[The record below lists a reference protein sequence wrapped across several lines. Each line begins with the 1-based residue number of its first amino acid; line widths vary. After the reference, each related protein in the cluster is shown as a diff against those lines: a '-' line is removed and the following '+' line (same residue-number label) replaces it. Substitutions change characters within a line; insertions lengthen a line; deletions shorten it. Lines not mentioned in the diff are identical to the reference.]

1 MKTSNERRYSQP
13 DRQLKARRSPS
24 AVSSDRKPPHQIT
37 GDLRRAL
44 KAGYNPGQPRRRDG
58 TPQSGWWSSNRY
70 FDDTDKIVAAAQRF
84 RLAAF
89 SERYSSCVDLCYPL
103 LERRQP
109 VGSDFNLWD
118 YHKCLNRCL
127 GR

>member
-1 MKTSNERRYSQP
+1 MNDDTANP
-13 DRQLKARRSPS
+13 IDNLKRAAAQVRLAAIENRLT
-24 AVSSDRKPPHQIT
+24 KIT

-44 KAGYNPGQPRRRDG
+44 KAGYNPSQPRRRDG

-70 FDDTDKIVAAAQRF
+70 LDDTDKIVAAAQRF

>member
-1 MKTSNERRYSQP
+1 MNDDTANP
-13 DRQLKARRSPS
+13 IDNLKRAAAQVRLAAIENRLT
-24 AVSSDRKPPHQIT
+24 KIT

-44 KAGYNPGQPRRRDG
+44 KAGYNPSQPRRRDG

-70 FDDTDKIVAAAQRF
+70 LDDTDKIVAAAQRF

-103 LERRQP
+103 LERRQL

>member
-1 MKTSNERRYSQP
+1 MNDDTTNP
-13 DRQLKARRSPS
+13 IDNLKRAAAQVRLAAIENRLT
-24 AVSSDRKPPHQIT
+24 KIT

-44 KAGYNPGQPRRRDG
+44 KAGYNPSQPRRRDG

-70 FDDTDKIVAAAQRF
+70 LDDTDKIVAAAQRF

>member
-1 MKTSNERRYSQP
+1 MNDDTANP
-13 DRQLKARRSPS
+13 IDNLKRAAAQVRLAAIENRLT
-24 AVSSDRKPPHQIT
+24 KIT

-44 KAGYNPGQPRRRDG
+44 KAGYNPSQPRRRDG

-70 FDDTDKIVAAAQRF
+70 LDDTDKIVAAAQRL

>member
-1 MKTSNERRYSQP
+1 MTSMNDDTANP
-13 DRQLKARRSPS
+13 IDNLKRAAAQVRLAAIENRLT
-24 AVSSDRKPPHQIT
+24 KIT

-44 KAGYNPGQPRRRDG
+44 KAGYNPSQPRRRDG

-70 FDDTDKIVAAAQRF
+70 LDDTDKIVAAAQRF